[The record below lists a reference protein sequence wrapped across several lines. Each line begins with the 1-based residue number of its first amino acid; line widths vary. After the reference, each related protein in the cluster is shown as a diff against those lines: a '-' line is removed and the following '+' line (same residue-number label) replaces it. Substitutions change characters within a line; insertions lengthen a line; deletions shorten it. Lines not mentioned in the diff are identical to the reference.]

1 MAIMNLRDM
10 PDGLH
15 RRAKAAA
22 AMEGIT
28 LKELVIKALE
38 QYLKKKK
45 RR

>member
-10 PDGLH
+10 PDDLH